1 MLDSHLIFL
10 DLETTGA
17 SADRDRIT
25 EVGLIEVADG
35 ELVSEWSTL
44 VDPGRGIPPAIV
56 SLTGI
61 TDQMVADAPSFAQIG
76 AALLQ
81 RLEGRMLVAHNA
93 RFDYAFLR
101 AEFRRIGICFRARV
115 LCTVRLSR
123 ALFPEHRHHNLD
135 CVMQR
140 YGLSCAARHRAL
152 GDAQV
157 VWAFARELERVV
169 GPERLAKAVAA
180 VTQVPAL
187 PAGLNPERFED
198 LPDAPGVYVFY
209 GSDGTPLYAGRSA
222 NLRSRI
228 LAHFSGGGELN
239 RAQRLALQT
248 ASLEWTETGGEL
260 GAALREIALLRQ
272 LKPIYNR
279 RREPSQAWSL
289 RWNPGGI
296 VEPIDLQGQDGIASD
311 SAYGVFRS
319 RADAFA
325 ALSGVARAQQLCR
338 ILLGLES
345 GPGPCSALVEGLCR
359 GACAGHETAAQHMV
373 RLAGALARLRLAP
386 WPFGGR
392 IALREADPHRALSE
406 VHVLDQWR
414 YVGSARTDDELAA
427 LLEERELP
435 LFDVDH
441 YRVLNRHLI
450 QMRRPLPVIDLTR
463 PDTFAS
469 MRQRRSWLAGLFKP
483 RQGPLEGHEQ
493 MVMTHVS
500 EGFRL
505 SARRESP

>member
-1 MLDSHLIFL
+1 MLEPRLIFL

-61 TDQMVADAPSFAQIG
+61 TDQMVADAPSFAQIS
-76 AALLQ
+76 AALLW

-93 RFDYAFLR
+93 RFDYGFLR
-101 AEFRRIGICFRARV
+101 AEFRRIGIRFRARV

-140 YGLSCAARHRAL
+140 FGLSCAARHRAL

-157 VWAFARELERVV
+157 VWALARELERVV
-169 GPERLAKAVAA
+169 EPERLAKAVAA

-187 PAGLNPERFED
+187 PAGLDPERFGD

-209 GSDGTPLYAGRSA
+209 ASDGSPLYAGKSA

-228 LAHFSGGGELN
+228 LAHFSGDGELN

-260 GAALREIALLRQ
+260 GAALREIALLRE

-279 RREPSQAWSL
+279 RREPPQAWSL

-296 VEPIDLQGQDGIASD
+296 VEPVDLQGEDGVASD
-311 SAYGVFRS
+311 SVYGVFRS

-325 ALSGVARAQQLCR
+325 ALRGVARAQQLCR

-345 GPGPCSALVEGLCR
+345 GPGPCSVLVEGLCR
-359 GACAGHETAAQHMV
+359 GACAGRETAAQHMV
-373 RLAGALARLRLAP
+373 RLAGALARLRLAS
-386 WPFGGR
+386 WPFAGR
-392 IALREADPHRALSE
+392 IALHEADAQRALSE
-406 VHVLDQWR
+406 LHVFDQWR
-414 YVGSARTDDELAA
+414 YLGSARTDTELAE
-427 LLEERELP
+427 LVEQRELP
-435 LFDVDH
+435 PFDVDH
-441 YRVLNRHLI
+441 YRLLIRHLRHAR
-450 QMRRPLPVIDLTR
+450 QALPVLDLGQ
-463 PDTFAS
+463 PGA
-469 MRQRRSWLAGLFKP
+469 RQLVW
-483 RQGPLEGHEQ
+483 
-493 MVMTHVS
+493 
-500 EGFRL
+500 
-505 SARRESP
+505 

>member
-1 MLDSHLIFL
+1 MLDPRLVFL

-44 VDPGRGIPPAIV
+44 VDPRRAIPPNIV

-61 TDQMVADAPSFAQIG
+61 TDQMVAAAPSFGQIG
-76 AALLQ
+76 AALFQ

-135 CVMQR
+135 CIMQR
-140 YGLSCAARHRAL
+140 FGLSCAARHRAL

-157 VWAFARELERVV
+157 VWAFARELQRVV
-169 GPERLAKAVAA
+169 EPERLAKAVAA

-187 PAGLNPERFED
+187 PAGLDPERFED
-198 LPDAPGVYVFY
+198 LPHAPGAYVFY
-209 GSDGTPLYAGRSA
+209 ASDGTPLYAGKST

-228 LAHFSGGGELN
+228 LAHFSGDGELK

-260 GAALREIALLRQ
+260 GAALREIALLRE

-289 RWNPGGI
+289 RWNPGGV
-296 VEPIDLQGQDGIASD
+296 VEPVEMQGEDSVASD
-311 SAYGVFRS
+311 SVYGVFQS
-319 RADAFA
+319 RVDAFA
-325 ALSGVARAQQLCR
+325 ALRGIARAQQLCR

-345 GPGPCSALVEGLCR
+345 GPGPCSAFVEGLCR
-359 GACAGHETAAQHMV
+359 GACAGRETAAQHMV
-373 RLAGALARLRLAP
+373 RLVGALARLQLPP
-386 WPFGGR
+386 WPFAGR
-392 IALREADPHRALSE
+392 IALRETDPGRALDE
-406 VHVLDQWR
+406 VHVFDQWR
-414 YVGSARTDDELAA
+414 YLGSARTDTELAE
-427 LLEERELP
+427 LVEQCELP
-435 LFDVDH
+435 VFDVDH
-441 YRVLNRHLI
+441 YRLLMRHLSHA
-450 QMRRPLPVIDLTR
+450 RHALPAVDLGQAGTR
-463 PDTFAS
+463 
-469 MRQRRSWLAGLFKP
+469 QLVW
-483 RQGPLEGHEQ
+483 
-493 MVMTHVS
+493 
-500 EGFRL
+500 
-505 SARRESP
+505 